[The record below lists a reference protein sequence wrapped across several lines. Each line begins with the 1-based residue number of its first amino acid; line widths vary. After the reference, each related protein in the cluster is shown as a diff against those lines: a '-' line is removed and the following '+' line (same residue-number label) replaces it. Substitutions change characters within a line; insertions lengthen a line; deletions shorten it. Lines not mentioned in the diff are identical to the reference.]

1 MKLRQRGISMDEELL
16 DEIFADLAVDL
27 VDLSDDEI
35 KDRILKYG
43 LDPADMQDIYNT
55 VKDVQEAEALAGENP
70 DPLSLENVD
79 ALADANTKAAR
90 RIAEGKPEPQ
100 LYQLPADGP
109 AHSKTRLAT
118 AEDMAKGMAN
128 EDQTKVKITEEDVD
142 SDDDTDKVTIEK
154 EEPEDDME
162 LTDEERSIIESMGT
176 DEGTDEGTEEPDN
189 SSETEDKPREEP
201 KIKNKT
207 NQFARFLGENRLGG
221 M

>member
-16 DEIFADLAVDL
+16 DEIFADLAMDL

-43 LDPADMQDIYNT
+43 LDPADMQDVYNT

-79 ALADANTKAAR
+79 ALADANTKA
-90 RIAEGKPEPQ
+90 
-100 LYQLPADGP
+100 
-109 AHSKTRLAT
+109 
-118 AEDMAKGMAN
+118 AKGMAN

-176 DEGTDEGTEEPDN
+176 DEGTEEPDN